1 MNTKIEL
8 LILTS
13 IERYGSIMPLF
24 ESGFSYAELM
34 KETRKLEKEGKISFD
49 EEQKRKL
56 TENGLKRLKGLKH
69 GKREFMLLPLEQ
81 HRRIRMDIDEVY
93 LP

>member
-1 MNTKIEL
+1 MNTRIEL
-8 LILTS
+8 LILAS
-13 IERYGSIMPLF
+13 IEKYGSLMPLF
-24 ESGFSYAELM
+24 GSGFSYAELM

-49 EEQKRKL
+49 EEQEREL
-56 TENGLKRLKGLKH
+56 TENGRKRLNELKH

-81 HRRIRMDIDEVY
+81 HKRIRMDIDEVY